1 MRLFPLV
8 TAGFIAIGSTA
19 CTAYLDS
26 ASTLAGM
33 GRISEKESTFTGG
46 TVISASPAPLYQKGS
61 WTGVPYH
68 LGAEWNSSVPD
79 SVAIILSFESSTRES
94 DLYTSFRSLDVNIN
108 GRLSSYRA
116 GSPTRLSSSGYNNV
130 SNRIYTSSKNT
141 VVVPMRVFREML
153 SASDCRIRINSSDG
167 AAEANFSEE
176 RIPGGQATAKFFLK
190 QFLAKIDSKQTVR

>member
-1 MRLFPLV
+1 MRKSFTLICGL
-8 TAGFIAIGSTA
+8 IAIGSTA
-19 CTAYLDS
+19 CTSYLDS
-26 ASTLAGM
+26 ASTLVGM

-61 WTGVPYH
+61 WTAFPFR
-68 LGAEWNSSVPD
+68 LGAEWNSGAPD
-79 SVAIILSFESSTRES
+79 SVAIVLSYESSTRDS

-108 GRLSSYRA
+108 GRFSSYRA
-116 GSPTRLSSSGYNNV
+116 SGPTRLSSSAYNNV
-130 SNRIYTSSKNT
+130 SKRIYTSSENV

-153 SASDCRIRINSSDG
+153 SAADCRIRINSSDG

-190 QFLAKIDSKQTVR
+190 QFLARVDSKQVR